1 MIRCNRCRKR
11 KTKCLGGTPCRSC
24 LTAGAPCAYP
34 PSPKKI
40 RKECVWTEI
49 LTSGEVLTVCS
60 YVLDLEARVKAY
72 ENERDGVQ
80 NMVDREGST
89 PQSSTPQ
96 SMSSSIRPSDSET
109 GRDDIDKNP
118 LIEGTAQLVLN
129 PEGERRK
136 YSVHRIFA
144 QAEL

>member
-1 MIRCNRCRKR
+1 
-11 KTKCLGGTPCRSC
+11 
-24 LTAGAPCAYP
+24 
-34 PSPKKI
+34 
-40 RKECVWTEI
+40 
-49 LTSGEVLTVCS
+49 
-60 YVLDLEARVKAY
+60 
-72 ENERDGVQ
+72 
-80 NMVDREGST
+80 
-89 PQSSTPQ
+89 
-96 SMSSSIRPSDSET
+96 MSSSIRPSDSET